1 MASDPFDPAISRPDG
16 PDYAGMAALRAGDGV
31 AKVPSGFW
39 VVARYDDCRWGLKDV
54 STFSNEGGM
63 RAVGVEVPD
72 EERMINEMDPPDHTR
87 LRRFEQT
94 ALNHGNFK
102 DTEPF
107 IRAQAERMVD
117 GLAPGE
123 PVDLVPA
130 LTGPLPGRVAAHV
143 IGVPEPDSDR
153 FRLWSIDVSTS
164 EYVTHNRTG
173 RGEGLHGGHPEFS
186 AYIDGLVEQRRGL
199 DDPPDDLVT
208 RMIRQEIGGRRMSA
222 TELRIAI
229 AHLIIAGNETT
240 MNLIGNLLWRLLRD
254 PELWARLRSDR
265 SALPGAVDESLRY
278 DAPVQNSVRT
288 LTRDIEM
295 CETAIPK
302 GERVWLAL
310 ASGNRDEAHFGPDAD
325 RFDVSRANAGDH
337 LTFGMGPHL
346 CLGAGLARAEARI
359 VIETLFDRFETA
371 GLAPGYRFEP
381 LPSFWEYGPTRLDAV
396 LK

>member
-1 MASDPFDPAISRPDG
+1 MAFDPFISRPDG
-16 PDYAGMAALRAGDGV
+16 PNYAGMAALRAGDGV

-54 STFSNEGGM
+54 STFSNKGGM
-63 RAVGVEVPD
+63 RAVGVVVPD

-107 IRAQAERMVD
+107 IRTLAEQMVD
-117 GLAPGE
+117 ALPQGE
-123 PVDLVPA
+123 PVDLVAA

-143 IGVPEPDSDR
+143 IGVPEQDCDR
-153 FRLWSIDVSTS
+153 FSLWSIDVSTGG
-164 EYVTHNRTG
+164 YVSHNRSE
-173 RGEGLHGGHPEFS
+173 RGEGLHGGYPEFS
-186 AYIDGLVEQRRGL
+186 AYIDGLVEERRRGA
-199 DDPPDDLVT
+199 DPPDDLVT
-208 RMIRQEIGGRRMSA
+208 RMIRQEIDGRRMTA

-240 MNLIGNLLWRLLRD
+240 MNLISNLLWRLLGD
-254 PELWARLRSDR
+254 PELWERLRSDR
-265 SALPGAVDESLRY
+265 SAIPGAVDESLRY

-288 LTRDIEM
+288 LTRDTEM
-295 CETAIPK
+295 CGTTIPE
-302 GERVWLAL
+302 GERIWLAL
-310 ASGNRDEAHFGPDAD
+310 ASGNRDEAHFGADAD
-325 RFDVSRANAGDH
+325 CFDVSRSNADEH

-346 CLGAGLARAEARI
+346 CLGAGLARMEARI
-359 VIETLFDRFETA
+359 AVETLFDRFDTGA
-371 GLAPGYRFEP
+371 LAPGYAFQP
-381 LPSFWEYGPTRLDAV
+381 LPSYWEFGPMQLDAV